1 MSTENQA
8 ISDAEKELIDSYRK
22 HNHAPVVKEIINH
35 IETAY
40 AVIRPSTNS
49 PVCYCTSKK
58 DAEMIAHAIKF
69 TIDMTASYII
79 HKVFN

>member
-1 MSTENQA
+1 MGTDNT
-8 ISDAEKELIDSYRK
+8 ISDAEKEMIDEFRK
-22 HNHAPVVKEIINH
+22 GNRAPIVKEIINH

-58 DAEMIAHAIKF
+58 DAEMISNAIKF
-69 TIDMTASYII
+69 SMDMAMSILV
-79 HKVFN
+79 HKLFN